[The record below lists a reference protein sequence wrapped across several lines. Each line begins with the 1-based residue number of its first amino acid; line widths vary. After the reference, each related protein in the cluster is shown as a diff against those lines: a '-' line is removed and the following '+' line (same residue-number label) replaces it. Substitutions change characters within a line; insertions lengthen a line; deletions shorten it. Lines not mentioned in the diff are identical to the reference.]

1 MPRHLVSGAK
11 IGSAIYLATYVAIWP
26 QKCEHFFSAT
36 MSPAGQVG
44 HTSYP
49 SRSSVPSRG
58 LCFLGKH
65 DLEKVVRLG
74 SSFLAGAFVFW
85 ENTTWKKVV
94 RLGSAF
100 LAGAFVFWEKHDL
113 ENVVRLGSAFLA
125 RAFAFWEKT
134 TWKTLF
140 VSDQRS

>member
-1 MPRHLVSGAK
+1 
-11 IGSAIYLATYVAIWP
+11 
-26 QKCEHFFSAT
+26 

-49 SRSSVPSRG
+49 SRISVTSRG
-58 LCFLGKH
+58 FCFLGKI
-65 DLEKVVRLG
+65 DLG
-74 SSFLAGAFVFW
+74 
-85 ENTTWKKVV
+85 KVV

-125 RAFAFWEKT
+125 GALFFRKNT